1 MMGSLCDGLMGF
13 VIVSSV
19 IVTTYGDV
27 EDPTVPLPGCR
38 HDVGS

>member
-27 EDPTVPLPGCR
+27 EDPTPTR
-38 HDVGS
+38 MQARRR